1 MVSSLVYSNIKL
13 SYFDSALFYC
23 RSKFKDS
30 YIEKWNIGN
39 ESEFGFAF
47 DDMPNF
53 KHPLENLMLI
63 VIVVIQNS
71 GRYSLTHTS
80 CLENIKKTITEY
92 TLEKLTADLLPEERE
107 DEFGFLYD
115 LNLILENQKLEEK

>member
-1 MVSSLVYSNIKL
+1 MERKNSYSNIKL

-53 KHPLENLMLI
+53 
-63 VIVVIQNS
+63 S
-71 GRYSLTHTS
+71 TH
-80 CLENIKKTITEY
+80 
-92 TLEKLTADLLPEERE
+92 
-107 DEFGFLYD
+107 
-115 LNLILENQKLEEK
+115 